1 MSASKKKHPF
11 DFKTQY
17 GLGFDP
23 QDDEIV
29 VDFFCGGGGA
39 GTGLEMGLGRKVNV
53 AKNHSA
59 KAISMHTINHPGAKH
74 FTTDVFD
81 GDPDTECGGK
91 AVGWFHMSPDCTHH
105 SQAAGGQ
112 PRKREIRNLSWIGL
126 KWAGKKK
133 PRVISLENV
142 KQILQ
147 WGRLIAKRDKATG
160 RVIKLG
166 GAIAAPGEVVP
177 VDQQFL
183 IPDPKQ
189 RGRTWRRF
197 VALLE
202 GMGYVVEWKVIK
214 ACDFGAPTSRER
226 LFMLARCDGQ
236 PIVWPEP
243 THAKKPAKA
252 QKPWRTAA
260 ECIDFSD
267 LGKSIFGR
275 KKDLAPATLR
285 RVAKGMKKFVIDNAT
300 PFIVPIANWSGETVQ
315 SANQPLRT
323 VNSYPRGGAFSV
335 VSPVIAPATHQ
346 GSDRINDPLEPLPT
360 VTCANRGEL
369 TLISPTLVQTGY
381 GERDGQEPRV
391 PGLDQPL
398 GTVVAGGV
406 KHALTSAVLVGAGGP
421 EYSGKPTAADQPV
434 GSLLAQNHRG
444 IAAASLV
451 QLGNGDKAGAAPRT
465 ADLHDPLGTIMAS
478 GGKYG
483 VAAAHLVKF
492 RFDDAGKPLDEPLP
506 TITSGGN
513 YQRPAGAAHAMG
525 IATAFM
531 AQMNGGFN
539 TTAAKSLEDPM
550 TTVTN
555 TGSQQQLVTAT
566 LVTNTT
572 GHAPSDIE
580 GPVPTLTTGQHHML
594 ATAHLLHL
602 RGNCDARDSADPLH
616 TVSAGGTHHGL
627 VTAFMERQFGA
638 SVGQDLDEPA
648 PTITAGG
655 GGKSSLVSFELS
667 PEHEEGALR
676 VAAFLISYYGTEN
689 MSGCDQPAP
698 TITTKDRLGL
708 VTVMVKGTP
717 YVIVDIRLRMLQ
729 PAELYQAQGFPT
741 DYIITH
747 GADGKPFTKTEQVHM
762 CGNSVS
768 PPPMA
773 ALARAND
780 PWRTN
785 VQHQVAA

>member
-1 MSASKKKHPF
+1 MNRHHLRVT

-17 GLGFDP
+17 GLGFNP

-39 GTGLEMGLGRKVNV
+39 GTGLEMGLGRAVNV
-53 AKNHSA
+53 AKNHSPQ
-59 KAISMHTINHPGAKH
+59 AISMHTVNHPGARH
-74 FTTDVFD
+74 FTTDVFE

-126 KWAGKKK
+126 KWAGMKR

-160 RVIKLG
+160 RVVKLG
-166 GAIAAPGEVVP
+166 GEVAAPGEVVP
-177 VDQQFL
+177 VGQQFL

-202 GMGYVVEWKVIK
+202 GMGYVVEWKVIR

-226 LFMLARCDGQ
+226 LFMIARCDGQ

-243 THAKKPAKA
+243 THAKNPIKGQ
-252 QKPWRTAA
+252 QKWKTAA
-260 ECIDFSD
+260 DCIDFTD

-285 RVAKGMKKFVIDNAT
+285 RVAKGMKKFVIDSAA

-315 SANQPLRT
+315 SADEPLRT
-323 VNSYPRGGAFSV
+323 ITSYPKGGAFSV

-346 GSDRINDPLEPLPT
+346 GSDRINDPLDPLPT

-369 TLISPTLVQTGY
+369 TLISPVM
-381 GERDGQEPRV
+381 
-391 PGLDQPL
+391 
-398 GTVVAGGV
+398 
-406 KHALTSAVLVGAGGP
+406 VGAGGP
-421 EYSGKPTAADQPV
+421 VYAGHPVSADQPIGTLMTRSHRAV
-434 GSLLAQNHRG
+434 ASACIVQAGHGEGSGANKRRSHG
-444 IAAASLV
+444 INDIC
-451 QLGNGDKAGAAPRT
+451 GPI
-465 ADLHDPLGTIMAS
+465 GTVTAS
-478 GGKYG
+478 GGG
-483 VAAAHLVKF
+483 QSV
-492 RFDDAGKPLDEPLP
+492 
-506 TITSGGN
+506 S
-513 YQRPAGAAHAMG
+513 
-525 IATAFM
+525 TAVM
-531 AQMNGGFN
+531 IQANGGFN
-539 TTAAKSLEDPM
+539 TTHAKDIRDPM

-566 LVTNTT
+566 LVTNTS
-572 GHAPSDIE
+572 GHAPTDLDC
-580 GPVPTLTTGQHHML
+580 PAPTVTTGQHHAL
-594 ATAHLLHL
+594 TTAHLVHL
-602 RGNCDARDSADPLH
+602 RGNCDARDVNDPLH
-616 TVSAGGTHHGL
+616 TISAGGQHHGL
-627 VTAFMERQFGA
+627 ASAFMERAFGG
-638 SVGQDLDEPA
+638 SIGQGLEEPA

-655 GGKSSLVSFELS
+655 GGKSSLVSLTLS
-667 PEHEEGALR
+667 PEHEAGALR

-689 MSGCDQPAP
+689 ISACDSPAP
-698 TITTKDRLGL
+698 TITTKDRLAM

-717 YVIVDIRLRMLQ
+717 YVIVDICLRMLK
-729 PAELYQAQGFPT
+729 PAELYKAQGFPA
-741 DYIITH
+741 DYIISH
-747 GADGKPFTKTEQVHM
+747 GADGKPFTKTQQVHM

-780 PWRTN
+780 PWRAEDR
-785 VQHQVAA
+785 QARAA

>member
-1 MSASKKKHPF
+1 MSAQQKKHPF

-17 GLGFDP
+17 GLGFNP

-39 GTGLEMGLGRKVNV
+39 GTGLEMGLGRAVNV
-53 AKNHSA
+53 AKNHSPQ
-59 KAISMHTINHPGAKH
+59 AISMHTMNHPGAQH
-74 FTTDVFD
+74 FTTDVFE

-126 KWAGKKK
+126 KWGGKKR

-160 RVIKLG
+160 RVVKLG
-166 GAIAAPGEVVP
+166 GEIAAPGEVVP
-177 VDQQFL
+177 VGQQFL

-226 LFMLARCDGQ
+226 LFMIARCDGQ

-243 THAKKPAKA
+243 THAKNPTKSQ
-252 QKPWRTAA
+252 QKWKTAA
-260 ECIDFSD
+260 DCIDFTD

-285 RVAKGMKKFVIDNAT
+285 RVAKGMKKFVIDSAA

-315 SANQPLRT
+315 SAGEPLRT
-323 VNSYPRGGAFSV
+323 ITSYPKGGAFSV
-335 VSPVIAPATHQ
+335 VSPIIAPATHQ
-346 GSDRINDPLEPLPT
+346 GSDRINDPLDPLPT

-369 TLISPTLVQTGY
+369 TLISPLM
-381 GERDGQEPRV
+381 
-391 PGLDQPL
+391 
-398 GTVVAGGV
+398 
-406 KHALTSAVLVGAGGP
+406 VGAGGP
-421 EYSGKPTAADQPV
+421 EYSGKPVGMDQPV
-434 GSLLAQNHRG
+434 GTLMTQNHRA
-444 IAAASLV
+444 I
-451 QLGNGDKAGAAPRT
+451 
-465 ADLHDPLGTIMAS
+465 
-478 GGKYG
+478 
-483 VAAAHLVKF
+483 AAAHLVKF
-492 RFDDAGKPLDEPLP
+492 RFNDAGKALDEPLP

-525 IATAFM
+525 ISTVFM

-539 TTAAKSLEDPM
+539 TTDAKSIEDPM

-555 TGSQQQLVTAT
+555 TGSQQQLVAAN
-566 LVTNTT
+566 LV
-572 GHAPSDIE
+572 
-580 GPVPTLTTGQHHML
+580 
-594 ATAHLLHL
+594 HL
-602 RGNCDARDSADPLH
+602 RGNCDARDVNDPLH
-616 TVSAGGTHHGL
+616 TISAGGQHHGF
-627 VTAFMERQFGA
+627 VSAFMERAFGG
-638 SVGQDLDEPA
+638 SIGQGLEEPA

-655 GGKSSLVSFELS
+655 GGKSSLVSLTLS
-667 PEHEEGALR
+667 PEHEAGALR

-689 MSGCDQPAP
+689 ISACDSPAP
-698 TITTKDRLGL
+698 TITTKDRMAM

-717 YVIVDIRLRMLQ
+717 YVIVDICLRMLK
-729 PAELYQAQGFPT
+729 PSELYKAQGFPA
-741 DYIITH
+741 DYIISH
-747 GADGKPFTKTEQVHM
+747 GADGKPFTKTQQVHM

-780 PWRTN
+780 PWR
-785 VQHQVAA
+785 VAERQAFAA

>member
-1 MSASKKKHPF
+1 MSALQKKHPF

-39 GTGLEMGLGRKVNV
+39 GTGLEMGLGRKVSV

-59 KAISMHTINHPGAKH
+59 KAISMHTVNHPGARH

-81 GDPDTECGGK
+81 GDPETECGGR

-147 WGRLIAKRDKATG
+147 WGPLIAKRDKATG
-160 RVIKLG
+160 RIIKLVRLVNAKG
-166 GAIAAPGEVVP
+166 KEIIEKVVAGPGEIVP
-177 VDQQFL
+177 VNQQFL
-183 IPDPKQ
+183 VPDPKR
-189 RGRTWRRF
+189 RGTTWRRF
-197 VALLE
+197 VHLLE
-202 GMGYVVEWKVIK
+202 GMGYTVEWRVIK

-226 LFMLARCDGQ
+226 LFMIARCDGQ

-243 THAKKPAKA
+243 THAKTPGKGQ
-252 QKPWRTAA
+252 QKYRTAA

-275 KKDLAPATLR
+275 KDELADATKR
-285 RVAKGMKKFVIDNAT
+285 RIAKGMKKFVIDNPA
-300 PFIVPIANWSGETVQ
+300 PFIVPIANWSTETVQ
-315 SANQPLRT
+315 STDEPLRT
-323 VNSYPRGGAFSV
+323 VTSYPKGGSFSV

-346 GSDRINDPLEPLPT
+346 GSDRVNDPKVPLPT

-369 TLISPTLVQTGY
+369 TLISPVMVTAAHGEKKPGGVQRWG
-381 GERDGQEPRV
+381 DGSRSSA
-391 PGLDQPL
+391 DPL
-398 GTVVAGGV
+398 GTV
-406 KHALTSAVLVGAGGP
+406 T
-421 EYSGKPTAADQPV
+421 
-434 GSLLAQNHRG
+434 
-444 IAAASLV
+444 
-451 QLGNGDKAGAAPRT
+451 
-465 ADLHDPLGTIMAS
+465 AS
-478 GGKYG
+478 GGHSI
-483 VAAAHLVKF
+483 ASAHLVKF
-492 RFDDAGKPLDEPLP
+492 RFNDDGKALDEPLP

-539 TTAAKSLEDPM
+539 ATPAKSLSAPM
-550 TTVTN
+550 STVTN
-555 TGSQQQLVTAT
+555 TGSQQQLVTA
-566 LVTNTT
+566 
-572 GHAPSDIE
+572 S
-580 GPVPTLTTGQHHML
+580 
-594 ATAHLLHL
+594 LLHL
-602 RGNCDARDSADPLH
+602 RGNCDARAADDPLH

-627 VTAFMERQFGA
+627 MTAFMERQFGA
-638 SVGQDLDEPA
+638 SVGQDLAEPA

-655 GGKSSLVSFELS
+655 GGKSAVVSFALS
-667 PEHEEGALR
+667 PEHEAGALR

-689 MSGCDQPAP
+689 TSRCDQPAP

-708 VTVMVKGTP
+708 VTVIVRGTP

-729 PAELYQAQGFPT
+729 PAELYRAQGFPP

-747 GADGKPFTKTEQVHM
+747 GTDGKRFSKTEQVHM

-780 PWRTN
+780 PWRAVERQAT
-785 VQHQVAA
+785 AA

>member
-1 MSASKKKHPF
+1 MSAKQKNHPF

-17 GLGFDP
+17 GLGFNP

-39 GTGLEMGLGRKVNV
+39 GTGLEMGLGRTVSV

-59 KAISMHTINHPGAKH
+59 AAISMHTVNHPGAKH

-147 WGRLIAKRDKATG
+147 WGPLVAKRCKSTG
-160 RVIKLG
+160 RVVKLG
-166 GAIAAPGEVVP
+166 GGIAAPGEVVP

-183 IPDPKQ
+183 VPDPAR
-189 RGRTWRRF
+189 RGQTWAVF
-197 VALLE
+197 VAELE
-202 GMGYVVEWKVIK
+202 RLGYAVEWRVIR

-226 LFMLARCDGQ
+226 LFMIARCDGQ

-243 THAKKPAKA
+243 THAKRPAKG
-252 QKPWRTAA
+252 QKPWKTAA
-260 ECIDFSD
+260 ECIDFTD

-285 RVAKGMKKFVIDNAT
+285 RVAKGMKKFVIDNPA

-315 SANQPLRT
+315 SANEPLRT
-323 VNSYPRGGAFSV
+323 VTSYPKGGAFSV

-360 VTCANRGEL
+360 ITCANRGEL
-369 TLISPTLVQTGY
+369 TLISPTLIQSGY
-381 GERDGQEPRV
+381 GEREGQQPRV
-391 PGLDQPL
+391 PGIDQPL

-406 KHALTSAVLVGAGGP
+406 KHALASACIVQAGHGEGSGATKRRSHGVNDILG
-421 EYSGKPTAADQPV
+421 PV
-434 GSLLAQNHRG
+434 GTVT
-444 IAAASLV
+444 AS
-451 QLGNGDKAGAAPRT
+451 
-465 ADLHDPLGTIMAS
+465 S
-478 GGKYG
+478 GGQS
-483 VAAAHLVKF
+483 
-492 RFDDAGKPLDEPLP
+492 
-506 TITSGGN
+506 IC
-513 YQRPAGAAHAMG
+513 
-525 IATAFM
+525 TA
-531 AQMNGGFN
+531 
-539 TTAAKSLEDPM
+539 L
-550 TTVTN
+550 
-555 TGSQQQLVTAT
+555 

-572 GHAPSDIE
+572 GHAATALDNA
-580 GPVPTLTTGQHHML
+580 VPTVTTGQHHAL
-594 ATAHLLHL
+594 VAANLVHL
-602 RGNCDARDSADPLH
+602 RGNCDARDVSDPLH
-616 TVSAGGTHHGL
+616 TISAGGQHHGM

-638 SVGQDLDEPA
+638 SVGQTLDEPA
-648 PTITAGG
+648 PTVTAGG
-655 GGKSSLVSFELS
+655 GGKSSVVSLRLS

-689 MSGCDQPAP
+689 VSGAGEPAP
-698 TITTKDRLGL
+698 TITTKDRLAL

-717 YVIVDIRLRMLQ
+717 YVIVDICLRMLK
-729 PAELYQAQGFPT
+729 PSELYKAQGFPA
-741 DYIITH
+741 DYVITH
-747 GADGKPFTKTEQVHM
+747 GADGKPFTKTQQVQM

-780 PWRTN
+780 PWK
-785 VQHQVAA
+785 VLYDEHLAA

>member
-1 MSASKKKHPF
+1 MCRTNQGGEPMTSLNKPPF
-11 DFKTQY
+11 NFKTQY
-17 GLGFDP
+17 SLGFST

-39 GTGLEMGLGRKVNV
+39 GTGLEMGLGRTVNV
-53 AKNHSA
+53 AKNHNPN
-59 KAISMHTINHPGAKH
+59 AISMHTINHPGAVH
-74 FTTDVFD
+74 YTTDVFE

-126 KWAGKKK
+126 KWGGKKR

-160 RVIKLG
+160 RVVKLDG
-166 GAIAAPGEVVP
+166 NVAAPGEVVP
-177 VDQQFL
+177 VGQQFL

-226 LFMLARCDGQ
+226 LFMIARCDGQ

-243 THAKKPAKA
+243 THAKKPTKGQ
-252 QKPWRTAA
+252 QKWKTAA
-260 ECIDFSD
+260 DCIDFTD

-285 RVAKGMKKFVIDNAT
+285 RVAKGMKKFVIDSAS
-300 PFIVPIANWSGETVQ
+300 PFIVPIANWSGEAVQ
-315 SANQPLRT
+315 SSDEPLRT
-323 VNSYPRGGAFSV
+323 VTSYPKGGAFSV
-335 VSPVIAPATHQ
+335 VSPIIAPATHQ

-369 TLISPTLVQTGY
+369 TLISPTLIQSGY
-381 GERDGQEPRV
+381 GERAGQAPRA

-398 GTVVAGGV
+398 GTVVAGGI
-406 KHALTSAVLVGAGGP
+406 KHALTSSILVGAGGP
-421 EYSGKPTAADQPV
+421 TYAGHPVTVDQPV
-434 GSLLAQNHRG
+434 GTLMTRSHRA
-444 IAAASLV
+444 I
-451 QLGNGDKAGAAPRT
+451 
-465 ADLHDPLGTIMAS
+465 
-478 GGKYG
+478 
-483 VAAAHLVKF
+483 AAAHLVKF
-492 RFDDAGKPLDEPLP
+492 RFNDAGKALDEPLP

-525 IATAFM
+525 ISTVFM
-531 AQMNGGFN
+531 AQLNGGFN
-539 TTAAKSLEDPM
+539 TTVAKDIEDPM

-555 TGSQQQLVTAT
+555 TGSQQQLEAAN
-566 LVTNTT
+566 LV
-572 GHAPSDIE
+572 
-580 GPVPTLTTGQHHML
+580 
-594 ATAHLLHL
+594 HL
-602 RGNCDARDSADPLH
+602 RGNCDARYVNDPLH
-616 TVSAGGTHHGL
+616 TISAGGQHHGL
-627 VTAFMERQFGA
+627 ASAFMERAFGG
-638 SVGQDLDEPA
+638 SVGQGLDDPV

-655 GGKSSLVSFELS
+655 GGKSSLVSLTLS
-667 PEHEEGALR
+667 PEHEAGALR

-689 MSGCDQPAP
+689 ISACDSPAP
-698 TITTKDRLGL
+698 TITTKDRLAM

-717 YVIVDIRLRMLQ
+717 YVIVDICLRMLK
-729 PAELYQAQGFPT
+729 PSELYKAQGFPA
-741 DYIITH
+741 DYIISH
-747 GADGKPFTKTEQVHM
+747 GADGKPFTKTQQVHM

-780 PWRTN
+780 PWQITLQQRE
-785 VQHQVAA
+785 AA

>member
-1 MSASKKKHPF
+1 MSAQQKKHPF

-17 GLGFDP
+17 GLGFNP

-39 GTGLEMGLGRKVNV
+39 GTGLEMGLGRAVNV
-53 AKNHSA
+53 AKNHSPQ
-59 KAISMHTINHPGAKH
+59 AISMHTVNHPGAQH

-126 KWAGKKK
+126 KWAGMKR

-160 RVIKLG
+160 RVVTLDQVPHPTKKG
-166 GAIAAPGEVVP
+166 KTTNRVAAPGEQVP
-177 VDQQFL
+177 VSNQFL
-183 IPDPKQ
+183 VPDPKQ

-226 LFMLARCDGQ
+226 LFMIARCDDQ

-243 THAKKPAKA
+243 THAKNPAKGQ
-252 QKPWRTAA
+252 QKWKTAA
-260 ECIDFSD
+260 DCIDFSD

-275 KKDLAPATLR
+275 KKDLAEATLSR
-285 RVAKGMKKFVIDNAT
+285 IRKGMKKFVIDNQA
-300 PFIVPIANWSGETVQ
+300 PFIVPIANWSGESVQ
-315 SANQPLRT
+315 SAGEPLRT
-323 VNSYPRGGAFSV
+323 ITSYPKGGAFSV

-369 TLISPTLVQTGY
+369 TLISPLM
-381 GERDGQEPRV
+381 
-391 PGLDQPL
+391 
-398 GTVVAGGV
+398 
-406 KHALTSAVLVGAGGP
+406 VGAGGP
-421 EYSGKPTAADQPV
+421 EYSGKPVSVDQPA
-434 GSLLAQNHRG
+434 GTLMTQNHR
-444 IAAASLV
+444 ALASACIV
-451 QLGNGDKAGAAPRT
+451 QAGQGEGSGANKRRSHGVNDICGPV
-465 ADLHDPLGTIMAS
+465 GTVTAS
-478 GGKYG
+478 GGG
-483 VAAAHLVKF
+483 QSVSAAVMIQAN
-492 RFDDAGKPLDEPLP
+492 D
-506 TITSGGN
+506 
-513 YQRPAGAAHAMG
+513 
-525 IATAFM
+525 
-531 AQMNGGFN
+531 GFN
-539 TTAAKSLEDPM
+539 TMHAKDIRDPM

-555 TGSQQQLVTAT
+555 TGSQQQL
-566 LVTNTT
+566 
-572 GHAPSDIE
+572 
-580 GPVPTLTTGQHHML
+580 
-594 ATAHLLHL
+594 ATAHLVHM
-602 RGNCDARDSADPLH
+602 RGNCDARDLNDPLH
-616 TVSAGGTHHGL
+616 TISAGGQHHGL
-627 VTAFMERQFGA
+627 VSAFMERAFGG
-638 SVGQDLDEPA
+638 SIGQGLEDPA

-655 GGKSSLVSFELS
+655 GGKSSLVSLTLS

-689 MSGCDQPAP
+689 TSACDAPAP
-698 TITTKDRLGL
+698 TITTKDRLAL
-708 VTVMVKGTP
+708 VTVMVQGTP
-717 YVIVDIRLRMLQ
+717 YVIVDICLRMLK
-729 PAELYQAQGFPT
+729 PAELYKAQGFPA

-747 GADGKPFTKTEQVHM
+747 GADGKPFTITQQVHM

-773 ALARAND
+773 ALARANN
-780 PWRTN
+780 PWRTEER
-785 VQHQVAA
+785 QARAA

>member
-1 MSASKKKHPF
+1 MSAHQKKRPF

-74 FTTDVFD
+74 FTTDVFE

-126 KWAGKKK
+126 KWGGKKK

-147 WGRLIAKRDKATG
+147 WGPLIAKRDKATG
-160 RVIKLG
+160 RAIKLVTVLNAKG
-166 GAIAAPGEVVP
+166 KEVIEKVVAEPGEVVP
-177 VDQQFL
+177 VGQQFL
-183 IPDPKQ
+183 VPDPKR
-189 RGRTWRRF
+189 RGTTWRRF
-197 VALLE
+197 VQLLE
-202 GMGYVVEWKVIK
+202 GMGYAVEWRVIK

-226 LFMLARCDGQ
+226 LFMIARCDGQ

-243 THAKKPAKA
+243 THAKKPCKG
-252 QKPWRTAA
+252 QHKYRTAA

-275 KKDLAPATLR
+275 KDELADATKR
-285 RVAKGMKKFVIDNAT
+285 RIAKGMKKFVIDNPA
-300 PFIVPIANWSGETVQ
+300 PFIVPIANWSTETVQ
-315 SANQPLRT
+315 SLDEPLRT
-323 VNSYPRGGAFSV
+323 ITSFPKGGSFSV

-381 GERDGQEPRV
+381 GERDGQQPRTQD
-391 PGLDQPL
+391 LDQPL

-406 KHALTSAVLVGAGGP
+406 KHAL
-421 EYSGKPTAADQPV
+421 
-434 GSLLAQNHRG
+434 
-444 IAAASLV
+444 
-451 QLGNGDKAGAAPRT
+451 
-465 ADLHDPLGTIMAS
+465 
-478 GGKYG
+478 
-483 VAAAHLVKF
+483 AAAHLVKF
-492 RFDDAGKPLDEPLP
+492 RFDDEGKALDEPLP

-539 TTAAKSLEDPM
+539 TTDAKSLNDPM

-555 TGSQQQLVTAT
+555 TGSQQQLVTA
-566 LVTNTT
+566 
-572 GHAPSDIE
+572 S
-580 GPVPTLTTGQHHML
+580 
-594 ATAHLLHL
+594 LLHL
-602 RGNCDARDSADPLH
+602 RGNCDARAADEPLH

-627 VTAFMERQFGA
+627 MTAFMERQFGA
-638 SVGQDLDEPA
+638 SVGQALTDPS

-689 MSGCDQPAP
+689 MSSCDQPAP

-729 PAELYQAQGFPT
+729 PAELYRAQGFPP

-780 PWRTN
+780 PWRAA
-785 VQHQVAA
+785 QRQAVAA

>member
-1 MSASKKKHPF
+1 MSAHSQKHPF

-39 GTGLEMGLGRKVNV
+39 GTGLEMGLGRKVSV

-202 GMGYVVEWKVIK
+202 GMGYVVEWKVIR

-226 LFMLARCDGQ
+226 LFMLGRCDGQ

-243 THAKKPAKA
+243 THAKKPAKG
-252 QKPWRTAA
+252 QNPWRTAA

-300 PFIVPIANWSGETVQ
+300 PFIVPIANWSGESVQ
-315 SANQPLRT
+315 SADQPLRT
-323 VNSYPRGGAFSV
+323 VTSFPRGGAFSV

-369 TLISPTLVQTGY
+369 TLISPTLIQSGY
-381 GERDGQEPRV
+381 GERPGQEPRV
-391 PGLDQPL
+391 PGVDQPL

-406 KHALTSAVLVGAGGP
+406 KHAL
-421 EYSGKPTAADQPV
+421 
-434 GSLLAQNHRG
+434 
-444 IAAASLV
+444 
-451 QLGNGDKAGAAPRT
+451 
-465 ADLHDPLGTIMAS
+465 
-478 GGKYG
+478 
-483 VAAAHLVKF
+483 AAAHLVKF
-492 RFDDAGKPLDEPLP
+492 RFDDEGKPLDEPLP

-539 TTAAKSLEDPM
+539 TTHAKGIDEPM

-555 TGSQQQLVTAT
+555 TGSQQQLVAAN
-566 LVTNTT
+566 LV
-572 GHAPSDIE
+572 
-580 GPVPTLTTGQHHML
+580 
-594 ATAHLLHL
+594 HL
-602 RGNCDARDSADPLH
+602 RGNCDARDVDNPLH

-627 VTAFMERQFGA
+627 VSAFMERQFGA
-638 SVGQDLDEPA
+638 SVGQDLNEPA

-689 MSGCDQPAP
+689 MSGCDKPAP

-708 VTVMVKGTP
+708 VTVMVRGTP

-729 PAELYQAQGFPT
+729 PAELYRAQGFPT

-747 GADGKPFTKTEQVHM
+747 GADGKLFTKTEQVHM

-780 PWRTN
+780 PWRAT
-785 VQHQVAA
+785 QHQAVAA

>member
-1 MSASKKKHPF
+1 MSAHQKTHPF

-17 GLGFDP
+17 GLGFNP

-39 GTGLEMGLGRKVNV
+39 GTGLEMGLGRTVSV
-53 AKNHSA
+53 AKNHSPA
-59 KAISMHTINHPGAKH
+59 AISMHTVNHPGAKH

-147 WGRLIAKRDKATG
+147 WGPLVAKRCKATG
-160 RVIKLG
+160 RVVKLG
-166 GAIAAPGEVVP
+166 GVIAAPGEVVP

-183 IPDPKQ
+183 VPDPKR
-189 RGRTWRRF
+189 RGQTWAVF
-197 VALLE
+197 VAELE
-202 GMGYVVEWKVIK
+202 RLGYAVEWRVIR

-226 LFMLARCDGQ
+226 LFMIARCDVQ

-243 THAKKPAKA
+243 THAKRPTKG
-252 QKPWRTAA
+252 QKPWKTAA
-260 ECIDFSD
+260 ECIDFTD

-275 KKDLAPATLR
+275 KKDLASATLR
-285 RVAKGMKKFVIDNAT
+285 RVAKGMKKFVIDNPA

-315 SANQPLRT
+315 SANEPLRT
-323 VNSYPRGGAFSV
+323 VTSYPKGGAFSV

-369 TLISPTLVQTGY
+369 TLISPTLIQSGY
-381 GERDGQEPRV
+381 GEREGQQPRV
-391 PGLDQPL
+391 LGIDQPL
-398 GTVVAGGV
+398 RTVVAGGV
-406 KHALTSAVLVGAGGP
+406 KHAL
-421 EYSGKPTAADQPV
+421 
-434 GSLLAQNHRG
+434 
-444 IAAASLV
+444 
-451 QLGNGDKAGAAPRT
+451 
-465 ADLHDPLGTIMAS
+465 
-478 GGKYG
+478 
-483 VAAAHLVKF
+483 AAAHLVKF
-492 RFDDAGKPLDEPLP
+492 RFNDAGKALDEPLP

-525 IATAFM
+525 VSTVFM

-539 TTAAKSLEDPM
+539 ATHAKGVDEPM

-555 TGSQQQLVTAT
+555 TGSQQQLVAAN
-566 LVTNTT
+566 LV
-572 GHAPSDIE
+572 
-580 GPVPTLTTGQHHML
+580 
-594 ATAHLLHL
+594 HL
-602 RGNCDARDSADPLH
+602 RGNCDARDVSDPLH
-616 TVSAGGTHHGL
+616 TISAGGQHHGL

-638 SVGQDLDEPA
+638 SVGQPLDEPA
-648 PTITAGG
+648 PTVTAGG
-655 GGKSSLVSFELS
+655 GGKSSVVSLRLL

-689 MSGCDQPAP
+689 VSGAGEPAP
-698 TITTKDRLGL
+698 TITTKDRLAL
-708 VTVMVKGTP
+708 VTVMVKGMP
-717 YVIVDIRLRMLQ
+717 YVIVDICLRMLK
-729 PAELYQAQGFPT
+729 PSELYKAQGFPA
-741 DYIITH
+741 DYVITH
-747 GADGKPFTKTEQVHM
+747 GADGKPFTKTQQVHM

-780 PWRTN
+780 PWG
-785 VQHQVAA
+785 VALGGAVAA